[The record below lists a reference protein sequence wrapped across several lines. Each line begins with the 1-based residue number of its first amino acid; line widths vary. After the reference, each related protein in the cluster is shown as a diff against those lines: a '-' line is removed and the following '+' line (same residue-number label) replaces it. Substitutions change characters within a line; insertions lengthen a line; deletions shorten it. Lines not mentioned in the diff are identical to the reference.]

1 MTELTPSQH
10 AEYRRLLIDEDYYAY
25 SKEKL
30 IEIAKRNVED
40 SSPTVHTYGLEPGES
55 ITFPVHQKKS
65 SWPAVPI
72 GRLSTILPMVGIF
85 VYYKD
90 MKFTDQFQVT
100 MTSKEYETLQEM
112 FSFCSDFDFE
122 MHNDAGTFDRL
133 WDKVLDADHWI
144 ITEETKW
151 ARSPN
156 SIQDS

>member
-72 GRLSTILPMVGIF
+72 LKLPTISPMAVS
-85 VYYKD
+85 Y
-90 MKFTDQFQVT
+90 THLRAH
-100 MTSKEYETLQEM
+100 ET
-112 FSFCSDFDFE
+112 
-122 MHNDAGTFDRL
+122 
-133 WDKVLDADHWI
+133 
-144 ITEETKW
+144 
-151 ARSPN
+151 
-156 SIQDS
+156 